1 LNITTKLKNDM
12 IEIIG
17 YKEIRVGD
25 KIRIYADVKKN
36 GCLFPKYVGER
47 DIAPT
52 STNMNP
58 SFS

>member
-1 LNITTKLKNDM
+1 M

-52 STNMNP
+52 STNKNP
-58 SFS
+58 IFS